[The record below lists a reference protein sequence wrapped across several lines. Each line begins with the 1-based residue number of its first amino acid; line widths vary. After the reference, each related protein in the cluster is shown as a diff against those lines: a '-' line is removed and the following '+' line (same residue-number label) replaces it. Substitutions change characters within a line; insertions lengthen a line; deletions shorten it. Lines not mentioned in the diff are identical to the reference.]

1 MEESM
6 PIILNQDN
14 VVLDGHY
21 RMRTCKELGF
31 PVTINV
37 KNFTGR
43 PTEELR
49 YVVAV
54 KLYRRHLDEFQ
65 KVDIDLK
72 MEKISRQIVLAK
84 RQAKFFTSETA

>member
-14 VVLDGHY
+14 VVPDGHH
-21 RMRTCKELGF
+21 RMRAYKEIGF

-54 KLYRRHLDEFQ
+54 KSA
-65 KVDIDLK
+65 IN
-72 MEKISRQIVLAK
+72 
-84 RQAKFFTSETA
+84 